1 MKKLSFKNSPNEVIN
16 LPPAFVLCEN
26 NTYRVRGK
34 ITVTDI
40 MTAAQSILTQQ
51 CQTSPLVLNNVKLAK
66 QLAVFRL
73 AELKS
78 ECFCV
83 MFLDNQHKLICF
95 EKLFQGTINQT
106 AVYPREIAKRAFALN
121 AAALILVHNHPS
133 GDCTPSSTDE
143 WLTTAIKSAFKL
155 MDIEVVDHLIVA
167 REQAY
172 SFAVHGIL

>member
-1 MKKLSFKNSPNEVIN
+1 MKKLTFKGSPNEVTN

-26 NTYRVRGK
+26 NTYRVRDK

-40 MTAAQSILTQQ
+40 MTAAQSILAQQ
-51 CQTSPLVLNNVKLAK
+51 CQTSPLVLNNVNLAK

-73 AELKS
+73 AEMKS

-83 MFLDNQHKLICF
+83 MFLDNQHKLIRF

-106 AVYPREIAKRAFALN
+106 AVYPREIAKRAFELN
-121 AAALILVHNHPS
+121 AAAIILVHKHPS
-133 GDCTPSSTDE
+133 GDCTPSRTDE

-155 MDIEVVDHLIVA
+155 MDINVVDHFIVA
-167 REQAY
+167 GNQAY
-172 SFAVHGIL
+172 SFAENSNL